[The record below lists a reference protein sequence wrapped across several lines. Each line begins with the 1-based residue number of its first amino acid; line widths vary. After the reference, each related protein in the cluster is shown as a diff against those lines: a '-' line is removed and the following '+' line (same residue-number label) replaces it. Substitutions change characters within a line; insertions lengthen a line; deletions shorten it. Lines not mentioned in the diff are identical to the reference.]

1 MRRVLSQCVLCK
13 SQSGPFPRWQWA
25 RAQQVFSPGPH
36 SPFFV
41 PPAGILYN
49 KRMRYILFLLFS
61 CFCLGACS
69 SVMPYKDQNLDYL
82 YSIQKDFAAYKG
94 AVVAFNGEVAGVRET
109 AQNMRIILRID
120 TPLYY
125 YATGK
130 GNNLSYEMI
139 YVRFTKDVPRPTAII
154 QGHKL
159 KVLGRVDGYEKRQD
173 TYTGKT
179 LGVVRLDAIALADR
193 TTGKDFIR
201 QDAPSNA
208 LYQSWKAGKLFFE
221 ESAESVLRA
230 FPPAPTPEPK
240 PKAVKPVKKAPKKET
255 PKPAVL
261 PPAAGIVFDE
271 EEPPFILPPDPQA
284 PEEPQA
290 PEAPQAPNAAE
301 QTAPEP
307 ESQPGNAALMN
318 NPAEEKETGE
328 KTIPNKTANEQT
340 AEQTEEKAALNK
352 ATGEQTEKQAAP
364 KADKEKAEQTDLNK
378 ADEKQTEEPTVPGKA
393 TGEQAA
399 EQADLNKADKKQPEE
414 KAANAAAQNATAEGY
429 NPQGAATQ
437 AQAAE
442 ETPLQAPAAPQT
454 GAQKSA
460 APQTAAGAQSTQGT
474 EPPATP
480 EKATP
485 APENTRF

>member
-1 MRRVLSQCVLCK
+1 
-13 SQSGPFPRWQWA
+13 
-25 RAQQVFSPGPH
+25 
-36 SPFFV
+36 
-41 PPAGILYN
+41 
-49 KRMRYILFLLFS
+49 
-61 CFCLGACS
+61 
-69 SVMPYKDQNLDYL
+69 MPYKDQNLDYL

-109 AQNMRIILRID
+109 TQNMRIILRID

-230 FPPAPTPEPK
+230 FPPAPTAEPK
-240 PKAVKPVKKAPKKET
+240 PKSVKPVKKTPKKET
-255 PKPAVL
+255 PKPAVI
-261 PPAAGIVFDE
+261 PPSAGIVFDE
-271 EEPPFILPPDPQA
+271 EEPPFILPPDPQT
-284 PEEPQA
+284 PEE
-290 PEAPQAPNAAE
+290 PQAPNAAE
-301 QTAPEP
+301 PTAPAP

-318 NPAEEKETGE
+318 NPAEGKEAEEKTTPSTSANEQAGKAALNKTTGE
-328 KTIPNKTANEQT
+328 QTADNATPGKTAIEQT
-340 AEQTEEKAALNK
+340 AEQAVPSKANEEQ
-352 ATGEQTEKQAAP
+352 TGENSAP

-378 ADEKQTEEPTVPGKA
+378 ADEKQTEEPTAPGKA

-414 KAANAAAQNATAEGY
+414 KAANAAAQKSAT
-429 NPQGAATQ
+429 P
-437 AQAAE
+437 QAAKQ
-442 ETPLQAPAAPQT
+442 TPLRAPAAPQT
-454 GAQKSA
+454 GAQ
-460 APQTAAGAQSTQGT
+460 PTQET
-474 EPPATP
+474 EPPAAP

>member
-1 MRRVLSQCVLCK
+1 
-13 SQSGPFPRWQWA
+13 
-25 RAQQVFSPGPH
+25 
-36 SPFFV
+36 
-41 PPAGILYN
+41 
-49 KRMRYILFLLFS
+49 
-61 CFCLGACS
+61 
-69 SVMPYKDQNLDYL
+69 MPYKDQNLDYL

-255 PKPAVL
+255 PKPAVI

-284 PEEPQA
+284 PEE
-290 PEAPQAPNAAE
+290 PQAPNAAE

-318 NPAEEKETGE
+318 NPAEEKETKE
-328 KTIPNKTANEQT
+328 KTTPGKTANEQ
-340 AEQTEEKAALNK
+340 AGKAALNK
-352 ATGEQTEKQAAP
+352 TTGEQTADNATPGKTAIEQTAEQAVPGKANEEQTGENSAP
-364 KADKEKAEQTDLNK
+364 KADKEKAGQPDLNK
-378 ADEKQTEEPTVPGKA
+378 ADEKQTEEPTAPGKA
-393 TGEQAA
+393 TGEQEA

-414 KAANAAAQNATAEGY
+414 KAANAAAQKSAAPQTAA
-429 NPQGAATQ
+429 PQTAAP
-437 AQAAE
+437 QAAAQ
-442 ETPLQAPAAPQT
+442 TPLQAPAAPEKAT
-454 GAQKSA
+454 P
-460 APQTAAGAQSTQGT
+460 APEKAT
-474 EPPATP
+474 PAP

>member
-1 MRRVLSQCVLCK
+1 
-13 SQSGPFPRWQWA
+13 
-25 RAQQVFSPGPH
+25 
-36 SPFFV
+36 
-41 PPAGILYN
+41 
-49 KRMRYILFLLFS
+49 
-61 CFCLGACS
+61 
-69 SVMPYKDQNLDYL
+69 MPYKDQNLDYL

-255 PKPAVL
+255 PKPAVI
-261 PPAAGIVFDE
+261 PPSAGIVFDE

-290 PEAPQAPNAAE
+290 PNAAE
-301 QTAPEP
+301 PTAPAP

-318 NPAEEKETGE
+318 NPTEGKETEEKT
-328 KTIPNKTANEQT
+328 TPSKTAIEQT
-340 AEQTEEKAALNK
+340 AEQAVPGKANEEQ
-352 ATGEQTEKQAAP
+352 TGENSAP

-378 ADEKQTEEPTVPGKA
+378 ADEKQTEKPTAPGKA
-393 TGEQAA
+393 TGEQEAEQADLNKADEKQTEEPTAPGKATGEQTA

-414 KAANAAAQNATAEGY
+414 KAVNAAAQKSAT
-429 NPQGAATQ
+429 
-437 AQAAE
+437 
-442 ETPLQAPAAPQT
+442 PQT
-454 GAQKSA
+454 AAQKSA
-460 APQTAAGAQSTQGT
+460 APQTAAGAQSTQET
-474 EPPATP
+474 EPHSAP

-485 APENTRF
+485 APENTRPQ

>member
-1 MRRVLSQCVLCK
+1 
-13 SQSGPFPRWQWA
+13 
-25 RAQQVFSPGPH
+25 
-36 SPFFV
+36 
-41 PPAGILYN
+41 
-49 KRMRYILFLLFS
+49 
-61 CFCLGACS
+61 
-69 SVMPYKDQNLDYL
+69 MPYKDQNLDYL

-109 AQNMRIILRID
+109 TQNMRIILRID

-255 PKPAVL
+255 PKPAII

-284 PEEPQA
+284 PEEPQE

-318 NPAEEKETGE
+318 NPAEGKETEE
-328 KTIPNKTANEQT
+328 KTTPSKTANEQ
-340 AEQTEEKAALNK
+340 AEKAALNK
-352 ATGEQTEKQAAP
+352 TTGEQTADNATPGKTAIEQTAEQAVLGKANEEQTGENSAP

-378 ADEKQTEEPTVPGKA
+378 TDEEQTEKPTAPGK
-393 TGEQAA
+393 TDE
-399 EQADLNKADKKQPEE
+399 KQPEE
-414 KAANAAAQNATAEGY
+414 KAVNPAAQNVAAEGQ
-429 NPQGAATQ
+429 NPQGSAPQ

-442 ETPLQAPAAPQT
+442 KTPLQAPATTQT

-460 APQTAAGAQSTQGT
+460 APQTAAAGAQSTQET
-474 EPPATP
+474 EPHAAP

>member
-1 MRRVLSQCVLCK
+1 MRFVQMLKRALFHGGSGRVPSRFLIRG
-13 SQSGPFPRWQWA
+13 QSR
-25 RAQQVFSPGPH
+25 
-36 SPFFV
+36 PFFV

-49 KRMRYILFLLFS
+49 KRMRYILFLFFS

-139 YVRFTKDVPRPTAII
+139 YVRFIKDVPRPTAII

-255 PKPAVL
+255 PKPAVI

-290 PEAPQAPNAAE
+290 PNAAE
-301 QTAPEP
+301 QTAPAP

-318 NPAEEKETGE
+318 NPAEEKETEE
-328 KTIPNKTANEQT
+328 KTTPSTSANEQAGKSALNKTTGEQTADNATPGKTAIEQT
-340 AEQTEEKAALNK
+340 AEQTAPSKANEEQ
-352 ATGEQTEKQAAP
+352 TGENSAP

-378 ADEKQTEEPTVPGKA
+378 ADEKQTEKPTVPGKA

-399 EQADLNKADKKQPEE
+399 EQADLNKTDEKQPEE
-414 KAANAAAQNATAEGY
+414 KAAN
-429 NPQGAATQ
+429 
-437 AQAAE
+437 AAE

-460 APQTAAGAQSTQGT
+460 APQTAAGAQATQGT
-474 EPPATP
+474 EPPAAP

-485 APENTRF
+485 APENTRPQ

>member
-1 MRRVLSQCVLCK
+1 
-13 SQSGPFPRWQWA
+13 
-25 RAQQVFSPGPH
+25 
-36 SPFFV
+36 
-41 PPAGILYN
+41 
-49 KRMRYILFLLFS
+49 
-61 CFCLGACS
+61 
-69 SVMPYKDQNLDYL
+69 MPYKDQNLDYL

-139 YVRFTKDVPRPTAII
+139 YVRFTKDTATPTAII

-240 PKAVKPVKKAPKKET
+240 PKAVKPVKKTPKKET
-255 PKPAVL
+255 PKPAVI

-290 PEAPQAPNAAE
+290 PNAAE
-301 QTAPEP
+301 PTAP
-307 ESQPGNAALMN
+307 ESQPGNAALMD
-318 NPAEEKETGE
+318 NPAEEKETKE
-328 KTIPNKTANEQT
+328 KTTPGKTANEQ
-340 AEQTEEKAALNK
+340 AGNAALNK
-352 ATGEQTEKQAAP
+352 TTGEQTADNATPGKTAIEQTAEQAVPSKANEEQTGENSAP
-364 KADKEKAEQTDLNK
+364 KADKEKAEQADLNK
-378 ADEKQTEEPTVPGKA
+378 ADEKQTEEPTAPGKA
-393 TGEQAA
+393 TGEQEA
-399 EQADLNKADKKQPEE
+399 EQADLNKAGKKQPEE
-414 KAANAAAQNATAEGY
+414 KAANAAAQNATAEGHH
-429 NPQGAATQ
+429 PQGAATQ
-437 AQAAE
+437 AQAAAQ
-442 ETPLQAPAAPQT
+442 TPLQAPAALQT
-454 GAQKSA
+454 
-460 APQTAAGAQSTQGT
+460 GAQSTQET
-474 EPPATP
+474 EPPAAP

>member
-1 MRRVLSQCVLCK
+1 
-13 SQSGPFPRWQWA
+13 
-25 RAQQVFSPGPH
+25 
-36 SPFFV
+36 
-41 PPAGILYN
+41 
-49 KRMRYILFLLFS
+49 
-61 CFCLGACS
+61 
-69 SVMPYKDQNLDYL
+69 MPYKDQNLDYL

-255 PKPAVL
+255 PKPAVI

-284 PEEPQA
+284 PEEPQE

-301 QTAPEP
+301 QTAP

-318 NPAEEKETGE
+318 NPAEEKETEE
-328 KTIPNKTANEQT
+328 KTTPRTSANEQAGKAALNKTTGEQTAGNATPGKTAIEQT
-340 AEQTEEKAALNK
+340 AEQTA
-352 ATGEQTEKQAAP
+352 
-364 KADKEKAEQTDLNK
+364 
-378 ADEKQTEEPTVPGKA
+378 PGKA
-393 TGEQAA
+393 AGEQAA

-414 KAANAAAQNATAEGY
+414 KAVNAAAQKSATPQAAAQNATAEGHH
-429 NPQGAATQ
+429 PQGAATQ
-437 AQAAE
+437 AQATE
-442 ETPLQAPAAPQT
+442 ETPLQA
-454 GAQKSA
+454 
-460 APQTAAGAQSTQGT
+460 
-474 EPPATP
+474 PATP

>member
-1 MRRVLSQCVLCK
+1 
-13 SQSGPFPRWQWA
+13 
-25 RAQQVFSPGPH
+25 
-36 SPFFV
+36 
-41 PPAGILYN
+41 
-49 KRMRYILFLLFS
+49 MRYILFLLFS

-109 AQNMRIILRID
+109 TQNMRIILRID

-240 PKAVKPVKKAPKKET
+240 PKAVKPVKKTPKKET
-255 PKPAVL
+255 PKPAVI
-261 PPAAGIVFDE
+261 PPSAGIVFDE
-271 EEPPFILPPDPQA
+271 EEPPFILPPDPQT
-284 PEEPQA
+284 PET
-290 PEAPQAPNAAE
+290 PQAPNAAE
-301 QTAPEP
+301 PTAPAP

-318 NPAEEKETGE
+318 NPAEGKETEE
-328 KTIPNKTANEQT
+328 KTTPSTSANEQAGKAALNKTTGEQTADNATPGKTAIEQT
-340 AEQTEEKAALNK
+340 AEQAAPSKANEEQ
-352 ATGEQTEKQAAP
+352 TGENSAP
-364 KADKEKAEQTDLNK
+364 KADKEKAGQPDLNK
-378 ADEKQTEEPTVPGKA
+378 ADEKQTEKPTVPGKA

-414 KAANAAAQNATAEGY
+414 KAVNAAAQKSAAPQTA
-429 NPQGAATQ
+429 
-437 AQAAE
+437 AQ
-442 ETPLQAPAAPQT
+442 TPLQAPAAPQT

-474 EPPATP
+474 EPPAAP

-485 APENTRF
+485 APENTRPQ

>member
-1 MRRVLSQCVLCK
+1 
-13 SQSGPFPRWQWA
+13 
-25 RAQQVFSPGPH
+25 
-36 SPFFV
+36 
-41 PPAGILYN
+41 
-49 KRMRYILFLLFS
+49 
-61 CFCLGACS
+61 
-69 SVMPYKDQNLDYL
+69 MPYKDQNLDYL

-109 AQNMRIILRID
+109 TQNMRIILRID

-139 YVRFTKDVPRPTAII
+139 YVRFTKDVSRPTAII

-240 PKAVKPVKKAPKKET
+240 PKAVKPVKKTPKKET
-255 PKPAVL
+255 PKPAVI
-261 PPAAGIVFDE
+261 PPSAGIVFDE

-284 PEEPQA
+284 REE
-290 PEAPQAPNAAE
+290 PQAPNAAE
-301 QTAPEP
+301 PTAPAP

-318 NPAEEKETGE
+318 NPAEGKEAEE
-328 KTIPNKTANEQT
+328 KTTPSKTANEQ
-340 AEQTEEKAALNK
+340 AGKAALNK
-352 ATGEQTEKQAAP
+352 TTGEQTADNTTPGKTAIEQTAEQAVPSKANEEQTGEKSAP
-364 KADKEKAEQTDLNK
+364 KADKEKAGQADLNK

-414 KAANAAAQNATAEGY
+414 KAVNAAAQKFAT
-429 NPQGAATQ
+429 PQAAT
-437 AQAAE
+437 
-442 ETPLQAPAAPQT
+442 PQT
-454 GAQKSA
+454 GAQ
-460 APQTAAGAQSTQGT
+460 STQET
-474 EPPATP
+474 EPPAAP

-485 APENTRF
+485 APENTRPQ

>member
-1 MRRVLSQCVLCK
+1 
-13 SQSGPFPRWQWA
+13 
-25 RAQQVFSPGPH
+25 
-36 SPFFV
+36 
-41 PPAGILYN
+41 
-49 KRMRYILFLLFS
+49 
-61 CFCLGACS
+61 
-69 SVMPYKDQNLDYL
+69 MPYKDQNLDYL

-255 PKPAVL
+255 PKPTVR

-284 PEEPQA
+284 PEEPQE

-301 QTAPEP
+301 QSAPSQATEEQATEQSAARADNEQAAGKTAPAP
-307 ESQPGNAALMN
+307 ENQPGNAALMN
-318 NPAEEKETGE
+318 NPAEGKETEE
-328 KTIPNKTANEQT
+328 KTTPSTSANEQT
-340 AEQTEEKAALNK
+340 ADNARPSQANEQQTAEQTAPNK
-352 ATGEQTEKQAAP
+352 TEKQTAETTVNPALQSSAVQEKAPQAPAAP
-364 KADKEKAEQTDLNK
+364 GKS
-378 ADEKQTEEPTVPGKA
+378 DE
-393 TGEQAA
+393 
-399 EQADLNKADKKQPEE
+399 KQPEE
-414 KAANAAAQNATAEGY
+414 KAVNPAAQNVAAEGQ
-429 NPQGAATQ
+429 NPQGSATQ
-437 AQAAE
+437 AQAAAE
-442 ETPLQAPAAPQT
+442 IPLQAPAAPQT
-454 GAQKSA
+454 
-460 APQTAAGAQSTQGT
+460 AAGAQPTQGT

-480 EKATP
+480 ERATP
-485 APENTRF
+485 APENTRPQ

>member
-1 MRRVLSQCVLCK
+1 
-13 SQSGPFPRWQWA
+13 
-25 RAQQVFSPGPH
+25 
-36 SPFFV
+36 
-41 PPAGILYN
+41 
-49 KRMRYILFLLFS
+49 
-61 CFCLGACS
+61 
-69 SVMPYKDQNLDYL
+69 MPYKDQNLDYL

-139 YVRFTKDVPRPTAII
+139 YVRFTKDTATPTAII

-240 PKAVKPVKKAPKKET
+240 PKAVKPVKKTPKKET
-255 PKPAVL
+255 PKPAVI

-271 EEPPFILPPDPQA
+271 EEPPFILPPDPQT
-284 PEEPQA
+284 PEE
-290 PEAPQAPNAAE
+290 PQAPNAAE
-301 QTAPEP
+301 QTAPE
-307 ESQPGNAALMN
+307 SQPGNAALMN
-318 NPAEEKETGE
+318 NSAGEKETEE
-328 KTIPNKTANEQT
+328 KTTPSKTANEQ
-340 AEQTEEKAALNK
+340 AGKAALNK
-352 ATGEQTEKQAAP
+352 TTGEQTADNATPGKTAIEQTAEQAVPGKANEEQTGENSAP
-364 KADKEKAEQTDLNK
+364 KADKEQAGQPDLNK
-378 ADEKQTEEPTVPGKA
+378 ADEKQTEEPTAPGKA

-399 EQADLNKADKKQPEE
+399 EQADLNKADKKQLEE
-414 KAANAAAQNATAEGY
+414 KATNAAAQKSAAPQAAAQNATAEGHH
-429 NPQGAATQ
+429 PQGAATQ

-454 GAQKSA
+454 
-460 APQTAAGAQSTQGT
+460 AAGAQATQGT
-474 EPPATP
+474 EPPAAP

-485 APENTRF
+485 APENTRPQ

>member
-1 MRRVLSQCVLCK
+1 
-13 SQSGPFPRWQWA
+13 
-25 RAQQVFSPGPH
+25 
-36 SPFFV
+36 
-41 PPAGILYN
+41 
-49 KRMRYILFLLFS
+49 
-61 CFCLGACS
+61 
-69 SVMPYKDQNLDYL
+69 MPYKDQNLDYL
-82 YSIQKDFAAYKG
+82 YSIQKDFSAYKG

-130 GNNLSYEMI
+130 GNTLAYEMI
-139 YVRFTKDVPRPTAII
+139 YVRFTKDTATHTAIRH
-154 QGHKL
+154 GHKL

-240 PKAVKPVKKAPKKET
+240 PKAIKPVKKTPKKET
-255 PKPAVL
+255 PKPAVI

-271 EEPPFILPPDPQA
+271 EEPPFILPPDPQVQ
-284 PEEPQA
+284 EEPQA
-290 PEAPQAPNAAE
+290 PNATEQSAPK
-301 QTAPEP
+301 P

-318 NPAEEKETGE
+318 NPAEEKETEE
-328 KTIPNKTANEQT
+328 KTTPSKTAIEQT
-340 AEQTEEKAALNK
+340 AEQA
-352 ATGEQTEKQAAP
+352 
-364 KADKEKAEQTDLNK
+364 
-378 ADEKQTEEPTVPGKA
+378 VPSKA
-393 TGEQAA
+393 TGEQAV
-399 EQADLNKADKKQPEE
+399 EQAAPNKTVNPALQSSAVQE
-414 KAANAAAQNATAEGY
+414 KA
-429 NPQGAATQ
+429 PQAPAVP
-437 AQAAE
+437 
-442 ETPLQAPAAPQT
+442 ETDLQAPATPKT

-460 APQTAAGAQSTQGT
+460 TPQAAAPETDLQGSAEQKAVLQPVSAGTRPIQTI
-474 EPPATP
+474 EPPAAPEKTTLAEENTRPQQTETKQAGTP
-480 EKATP
+480 EKGTL
-485 APENTRF
+485 

>member
-1 MRRVLSQCVLCK
+1 
-13 SQSGPFPRWQWA
+13 
-25 RAQQVFSPGPH
+25 
-36 SPFFV
+36 
-41 PPAGILYN
+41 
-49 KRMRYILFLLFS
+49 
-61 CFCLGACS
+61 
-69 SVMPYKDQNLDYL
+69 MPYKDQNLDYL

-109 AQNMRIILRID
+109 TQNMRIILRID

-221 ESAESVLRA
+221 ESSESVLRA

-240 PKAVKPVKKAPKKET
+240 PKAVKPVKKTPKKET
-255 PKPAVL
+255 PKPAVIL
-261 PPAAGIVFDE
+261 PSAGIVFDE

-284 PEEPQA
+284 PEEPQE

-301 QTAPEP
+301 QTAPAP

-318 NPAEEKETGE
+318 NPAEEKETEE
-328 KTIPNKTANEQT
+328 KTTPSKTANEQ
-340 AEQTEEKAALNK
+340 AGKAALNK
-352 ATGEQTEKQAAP
+352 TTGEQTADNATPGKTAIEQTAEQAVPSKANEEQTGENSAP
-364 KADKEKAEQTDLNK
+364 KADKEKAEQANLNK
-378 ADEKQTEEPTVPGKA
+378 ADEKPTAQSKTNAEQTVPGKA
-393 TGEQAA
+393 AGEQAA

-414 KAANAAAQNATAEGY
+414 KAVNAAAQKSATPQAAAQNATAEGY
-429 NPQGAATQ
+429 HPQGSVTQ
-437 AQAAE
+437 AQATE
-442 ETPLQAPAAPQT
+442 ETPLQAPAT
-454 GAQKSA
+454 S
-460 APQTAAGAQSTQGT
+460 
-474 EPPATP
+474 

>member
-1 MRRVLSQCVLCK
+1 
-13 SQSGPFPRWQWA
+13 
-25 RAQQVFSPGPH
+25 
-36 SPFFV
+36 
-41 PPAGILYN
+41 
-49 KRMRYILFLLFS
+49 
-61 CFCLGACS
+61 
-69 SVMPYKDQNLDYL
+69 MPYKDQNLDYL

-109 AQNMRIILRID
+109 TQNMRIILRID

-240 PKAVKPVKKAPKKET
+240 PKAVKPVKKTPKKET
-255 PKPAVL
+255 PKPAVI

-284 PEEPQA
+284 PEEPQE

-301 QTAPEP
+301 QTAPAP

-318 NPAEEKETGE
+318 NPAEEKETEE
-328 KTIPNKTANEQT
+328 KTTPSTSANEQ
-340 AEQTEEKAALNK
+340 AGKAALNK
-352 ATGEQTEKQAAP
+352 ATGEQTADNATPGKTAIEQTAEQAAT
-364 KADKEKAEQTDLNK
+364 KADKEQATEQ
-378 ADEKQTEEPTVPGKA
+378 AAPGKA
-393 TGEQAA
+393 TGEQTA
-399 EQADLNKADKKQPEE
+399 EQTAPGKADEKQPEE

-429 NPQGAATQ
+429 HPQGSATQ
-437 AQAAE
+437 AQAAAE
-442 ETPLQAPAAPQT
+442 IPLQAPATTQT

-474 EPPATP
+474 EPHATP

-485 APENTRF
+485 APENTRPQ

>member
-1 MRRVLSQCVLCK
+1 
-13 SQSGPFPRWQWA
+13 
-25 RAQQVFSPGPH
+25 
-36 SPFFV
+36 
-41 PPAGILYN
+41 
-49 KRMRYILFLLFS
+49 
-61 CFCLGACS
+61 
-69 SVMPYKDQNLDYL
+69 MPYKDQNLDYL

-221 ESAESVLRA
+221 ESSESVLRA

-255 PKPAVL
+255 PKPAVI

-271 EEPPFILPPDPQA
+271 EEPPFILPPDPQT
-284 PEEPQA
+284 PNE
-290 PEAPQAPNAAE
+290 PQAPNAAE
-301 QTAPEP
+301 QTAPAP
-307 ESQPGNAALMN
+307 ESQPGNAALMD
-318 NPAEEKETGE
+318 NPAEGKKTEEKTTPSTSANEQAGKAALNKTTGE
-328 KTIPNKTANEQT
+328 QTADNATPGKTAIEQT
-340 AEQTEEKAALNK
+340 AEQAGPSKANE
-352 ATGEQTEKQAAP
+352 EQTEENAAP
-364 KADKEKAEQTDLNK
+364 QADKEKAEQTDLNK
-378 ADEKQTEEPTVPGKA
+378 ADEKQ
-393 TGEQAA
+393 
-399 EQADLNKADKKQPEE
+399 PEE
-414 KAANAAAQNATAEGY
+414 KAVNAAAQKSAAPQAAAQNATAEGHH
-429 NPQGAATQ
+429 PQGSATQ
-437 AQAAE
+437 AQATE
-442 ETPLQAPAAPQT
+442 ETPLQTPAAPQT
-454 GAQKSA
+454 
-460 APQTAAGAQSTQGT
+460 GAQSTQGT
-474 EPPATP
+474 EPHAAP

>member
-1 MRRVLSQCVLCK
+1 
-13 SQSGPFPRWQWA
+13 
-25 RAQQVFSPGPH
+25 
-36 SPFFV
+36 
-41 PPAGILYN
+41 
-49 KRMRYILFLLFS
+49 
-61 CFCLGACS
+61 
-69 SVMPYKDQNLDYL
+69 MPYKDQNLDYL

-109 AQNMRIILRID
+109 TQNMRIILRID

-255 PKPAVL
+255 PKPAVI

-290 PEAPQAPNAAE
+290 PNAAE

-307 ESQPGNAALMN
+307 ESQPGNAALMD
-318 NPAEEKETGE
+318 NPAEEKETEE
-328 KTIPNKTANEQT
+328 KTTPGKTANEQ
-340 AEQTEEKAALNK
+340 AGKAALNK
-352 ATGEQTEKQAAP
+352 TTGEQTADNATPGKTAIEQTAEQAGENSAP

-378 ADEKQTEEPTVPGKA
+378 ADEKQTEKPTAPGKATGEQAAEQADLNKADEKQTAEPTAPGKA

-414 KAANAAAQNATAEGY
+414 KAANAAAQKSAAQNATAEGHH
-429 NPQGAATQ
+429 PQGAATQ

-454 GAQKSA
+454 GAQ
-460 APQTAAGAQSTQGT
+460 STQGT
-474 EPPATP
+474 EPHSAP

>member
-1 MRRVLSQCVLCK
+1 
-13 SQSGPFPRWQWA
+13 
-25 RAQQVFSPGPH
+25 
-36 SPFFV
+36 
-41 PPAGILYN
+41 
-49 KRMRYILFLLFS
+49 
-61 CFCLGACS
+61 
-69 SVMPYKDQNLDYL
+69 MPYKDQNLDYL

-109 AQNMRIILRID
+109 TQNMRIILRID

-240 PKAVKPVKKAPKKET
+240 PKAVKPVKKTPKKET
-255 PKPAVL
+255 PKPAVI
-261 PPAAGIVFDE
+261 PPSAGIVFDE
-271 EEPPFILPPDPQA
+271 EEPPFILPPAPQA

-290 PEAPQAPNAAE
+290 PNTAE
-301 QTAPEP
+301 QTAPEN
-307 ESQPGNAALMN
+307 QPGNAALMN
-318 NPAEEKETGE
+318 NPAEEKETEE
-328 KTIPNKTANEQT
+328 KTTPSTSANEQAGKAALNKTTGEQTADNATPGKTAIEQT
-340 AEQTEEKAALNK
+340 AEQAVPGKANK
-352 ATGEQTEKQAAP
+352 EQTGENSAP
-364 KADKEKAEQTDLNK
+364 KADKEKVEQTDLNK
-378 ADEKQTEEPTVPGKA
+378 ADEKQTEEPTAPGKA
-393 TGEQAA
+393 TGEQEA

-414 KAANAAAQNATAEGY
+414 KAANAAAQKSAA
-429 NPQGAATQ
+429 PQT
-437 AQAAE
+437 E
-442 ETPLQAPAAPQT
+442 PPAAPQT

-460 APQTAAGAQSTQGT
+460 ASQTAAGAQSTQET
-474 EPPATP
+474 EPPAAP

-485 APENTRF
+485 APENTRHQ

>member
-1 MRRVLSQCVLCK
+1 
-13 SQSGPFPRWQWA
+13 
-25 RAQQVFSPGPH
+25 
-36 SPFFV
+36 
-41 PPAGILYN
+41 
-49 KRMRYILFLLFS
+49 
-61 CFCLGACS
+61 
-69 SVMPYKDQNLDYL
+69 MPYKDQNLDYL

-255 PKPAVL
+255 PKPAVI

-290 PEAPQAPNAAE
+290 PNAAE

-318 NPAEEKETGE
+318 NPAEGKETEE
-328 KTIPNKTANEQT
+328 KTTPRKTANEQ
-340 AEQTEEKAALNK
+340 AGKAALNK
-352 ATGEQTEKQAAP
+352 TTGEQTADNATPGKTAIEQTAEQAVPGKANEEQTGENAAP
-364 KADKEKAEQTDLNK
+364 KADKEQAGQPDLNK
-378 ADEKQTEEPTVPGKA
+378 ADEKQTEKPTAPGKA

-399 EQADLNKADKKQPEE
+399 EQADLNKTDEKQPEE
-414 KAANAAAQNATAEGY
+414 KAAN
-429 NPQGAATQ
+429 
-437 AQAAE
+437 AAE

-474 EPPATP
+474 EPPAAP

-485 APENTRF
+485 APENTRPQ

>member
-1 MRRVLSQCVLCK
+1 
-13 SQSGPFPRWQWA
+13 
-25 RAQQVFSPGPH
+25 
-36 SPFFV
+36 
-41 PPAGILYN
+41 
-49 KRMRYILFLLFS
+49 
-61 CFCLGACS
+61 
-69 SVMPYKDQNLDYL
+69 MPYKDQNLDYL

-255 PKPAVL
+255 PKPAVI
-261 PPAAGIVFDE
+261 PPSAGIVFDE
-271 EEPPFILPPDPQA
+271 EEPPFILPPDPQV
-284 PEEPQA
+284 PEE
-290 PEAPQAPNAAE
+290 PQAPNAAE
-301 QTAPEP
+301 PTAPAP
-307 ESQPGNAALMN
+307 ESQPGNADLMD
-318 NPAEEKETGE
+318 NPAEEKETEE
-328 KTIPNKTANEQT
+328 KTTPSTSANEQ
-340 AEQTEEKAALNK
+340 AGKAALNK
-352 ATGEQTEKQAAP
+352 TTGEQTADNATPGKTAIEQTEEQAVPSKANEEQTGENSAP
-364 KADKEKAEQTDLNK
+364 KADKEKAGQTDLNK
-378 ADEKQTEEPTVPGKA
+378 ADEKQTEKPTAPGKA

-414 KAANAAAQNATAEGY
+414 KAANAAAQ
-429 NPQGAATQ
+429 
-437 AQAAE
+437 
-442 ETPLQAPAAPQT
+442 
-454 GAQKSA
+454 KSA
-460 APQTAAGAQSTQGT
+460 TPQAAAGAQSTQGT
-474 EPPATP
+474 EPPAAP

>member
-1 MRRVLSQCVLCK
+1 
-13 SQSGPFPRWQWA
+13 
-25 RAQQVFSPGPH
+25 
-36 SPFFV
+36 
-41 PPAGILYN
+41 
-49 KRMRYILFLLFS
+49 
-61 CFCLGACS
+61 
-69 SVMPYKDQNLDYL
+69 MPYKDQNLDYL

-109 AQNMRIILRID
+109 TQNMRIILRID

-240 PKAVKPVKKAPKKET
+240 PKAVKPVKKTPKKET
-255 PKPAVL
+255 PKPAVI

-284 PEEPQA
+284 PEEPQE
-290 PEAPQAPNAAE
+290 PEAPRVPNAAE

-307 ESQPGNAALMN
+307 ESQPGNAALMD
-318 NPAEEKETGE
+318 NPAEEKETEE
-328 KTIPNKTANEQT
+328 KTTPSTSANEQTEKATLNKTTGEQTADNATPGKTANEQ
-340 AEQTEEKAALNK
+340 AAEQAGPGKANKEQTEEN
-352 ATGEQTEKQAAP
+352 ATP
-364 KADKEKAEQTDLNK
+364 KADKEKAEQADLNK
-378 ADEKQTEEPTVPGKA
+378 ADEKQPEKPTTPGK
-393 TGEQAA
+393 
-399 EQADLNKADKKQPEE
+399 DDKKQPEE
-414 KAANAAAQNATAEGY
+414 KAVNPAAQNATAEGQ
-429 NPQGAATQ
+429 NPQGSATQ

-442 ETPLQAPAAPQT
+442 ETPLQAPATTQT

-460 APQTAAGAQSTQGT
+460 APQTTAAGEPSTQGT
-474 EPPATP
+474 EPPAAP

-485 APENTRF
+485 APENTRPQ